1 MAATGQNRGHEGS
14 DLRSYRLGL
23 YEPDFFP
30 LIGGP
35 LAIRANVGFGPVLL
49 SLVMLQ
55 TYSIV
60 LGTVYAAL
68 GRRSVKFFRISS
80 QDDRRANY

>member
-1 MAATGQNRGHEGS
+1 MKGVTF
-14 DLRSYRLGL
+14 GL
-23 YEPDFFP
+23 IGWVFMNLIFFP
-30 LIGGP
+30 LIGLGP
-35 LAIRANVGFGPVLL
+35 LAIRANAGFGPVLL

-55 TYSIV
+55 TYSVV